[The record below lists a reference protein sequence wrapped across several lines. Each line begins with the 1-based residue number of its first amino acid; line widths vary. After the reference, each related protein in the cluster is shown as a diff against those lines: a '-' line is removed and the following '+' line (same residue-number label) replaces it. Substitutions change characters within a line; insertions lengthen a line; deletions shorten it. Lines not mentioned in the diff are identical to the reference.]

1 MKTTVVCGMLGS
13 GKTTFI
19 RQFAEHIRGRAVV
32 LVNDFG
38 RAGIDGEIFSAG
50 GIESVELPS
59 GCVCCTLKFDLI
71 TTVRKIIGT
80 LAPEHLLIEPSGVA
94 APSGVLDA
102 LETLPVGQVTVVGIV
117 DATEFLELSDADAFG
132 SFFADQIENS
142 DVILVNKT
150 DLADRDTVERT
161 VLSVERMNPAAIVYR
176 TVNCG
181 TEGPLPEIPDA
192 GRPANMHAHHFNFET
207 VSFKLGNNMD
217 MESVS
222 SFFHD
227 MSTGRYGD
235 IVRAKALVNTL
246 QGPFKFDLS
255 FANVQGVP
263 FDKPVKAG
271 RLVVIGKNLNK
282 EALSSWSRILMAIRP
297 GDS

>member
-1 MKTTVVCGMLGS
+1 MLGS

-19 RQFAEHIRGRAVV
+19 RQFVEHIQGRAVV

-38 RAGIDGEIFSAG
+38 RAGIDGEIFSSG
-50 GIESVELPS
+50 GVESIELPS

-71 TTVRKIIGT
+71 TTIRKIMET

-94 APSGVLDA
+94 APSGVIEA
-102 LETLPVGQVTVVGIV
+102 LESLPVQQVTVVGIV
-117 DATEFLELSDADAFG
+117 DATEFIELSDAEAFG
-132 SFFADQIENS
+132 RFFEDQIENS

-150 DLADRDTVERT
+150 DLVDQDTIERT
-161 VLSVERMNPAAIVYR
+161 VLAVERMNPVAIVYR
-176 TVNCG
+176 TVNCRI
-181 TEGPLPEIPDA
+181 EGPLPEIPDA
-192 GRPANMHAHHFNFET
+192 ERPASMHAHRFHFET
-207 VSFKLGNNMD
+207 ISFKLDDDMD
-217 MESVS
+217 MESIS

-227 MSTGRYGD
+227 MSTGRYGG

-263 FDKPVKAG
+263 FDKLVTVS
-271 RLVVIGKNLNK
+271 RLVVIGKDLNK
-282 EALSSWSRILMAIRP
+282 EALFSAI
-297 GDS
+297 